1 MILIMFKDRK
11 LLVTGGTGSIGSSI
25 CNYFNNNGCK
35 EIFSTTTN
43 LNKVKSDQDFIQFKE
58 LNLDN
63 IENLDLEKIF
73 DFDLDF
79 LVLNAGLNRDNI
91 FLRMSLQDWSSV
103 INVNLNSSFHLLKH
117 FVRKMVKKRYGR
129 VVFISSVVAHTG
141 NPGQVNYTASK
152 AAISGIVKSL
162 ALELSTRNITV
173 NSVAPGFIRSNMT
186 DKLNDDQKSAILDKI
201 PMKKLGDS
209 SDIAKA
215 VGFLCSENANYITG
229 QTLHVN
235 GGLALI

>member
-1 MILIMFKDRK
+1 MMFKNKK

-25 CNYFNNNGCK
+25 CNYFNNNGCE
-35 EIFSTTTN
+35 EIISTTTN
-43 LNKVKSDQDFIQFKE
+43 LKKVKSDQNFIKFKE
-58 LNLDN
+58 LDLNN
-63 IENLDLEKIF
+63 IENSNLEQIF
-73 DFDLDF
+73 DFDVDY
-79 LVLNAGLNRDNI
+79 LVLNAGLNKDNI
-91 FLRMSLQDWSSV
+91 FLRMSSDDWNSV
-103 INVNLNSSFHLLKH
+103 INVNLNSSFYLLKH
-117 FVRKMVKKRYGR
+117 FVKKMVKKKYGR
-129 VVFISSVVAHTG
+129 IVFISSVVAHTG
-141 NPGQVNYTASK
+141 NPGQVNYTSSK
-152 AAISGIVKSL
+152 AAISGLVKSL

-173 NSVAPGFIRSNMT
+173 NSVAPGFIQSNMT
-186 DKLNDDQKSAILDKI
+186 DKLNDDQKNAILDRI

>member
-1 MILIMFKDRK
+1 MFKDRK

-25 CNYFNNNGCK
+25 CEYFNKNGCD

-43 LNKVKSDQDFIQFKE
+43 LNKVKSDQDYIKFKE

-63 IENLDLEKIF
+63 IENLNLEKIF

-91 FLRMSLQDWSSV
+91 FLRMSSDDWKRV
-103 INVNLNSSFHLLKH
+103 INVNLNSSFYLLKH
-117 FVRKMVKKRYGR
+117 YIKKMVKKRFGR
-129 VVFISSVVAHTG
+129 IVFISSVVAHTG

-152 AAISGIVKSL
+152 AAISGFVKSL

-186 DKLNDDQKSAILDKI
+186 DKLNDEQKNLILDKI

-215 VGFLCSENANYITG
+215 VGFLCSDNANYITG

>member
-1 MILIMFKDRK
+1 MFNDKK

-25 CNYFNNNGCK
+25 CKYFYNNGCK

-43 LNKVKSDQDFIQFKE
+43 LNKVKSNQDYIKFKE

-63 IENLDLEKIF
+63 IENSDLEEIF
-73 DFDLDF
+73 DFDVDF

-91 FLRMSLQDWSSV
+91 FLRMSSQDWNSV
-103 INVNLNSSFHLLKH
+103 INVNLNSSFYLLKH
-117 FVRKMVKKRYGR
+117 FVRKMVKKRFGR
-129 VVFISSVVAHTG
+129 IVFISSVVAHTG
-141 NPGQVNYTASK
+141 NAGQVNYTASK

-162 ALELSTRNITV
+162 ALELSSRNITV
-173 NSVAPGFIRSNMT
+173 NSIAPGFIESNMT
-186 DKLNDDQKSAILDKI
+186 DKLTDDQKNAILDRI

-209 SDIAKA
+209 VDIAKA
-215 VGFLCSENANYITG
+215 VGFLCSDNANYITG

>member
-1 MILIMFKDRK
+1 MFKNKK

-25 CNYFNNNGCK
+25 CNYFNNNGC
-35 EIFSTTTN
+35 EQIFSTTTN
-43 LNKVKSDQDFIQFKE
+43 LKKVKSDQDFIKFKE
-58 LNLDN
+58 LDLKN
-63 IENLDLEKIF
+63 IENSNLEQIF
-73 DFDLDF
+73 DFDVDY

-91 FLRMSLQDWSSV
+91 FLRMSSDDWNSV

-117 FVRKMVKKRYGR
+117 FVKKMIKKRYGR
-129 VVFISSVVAHTG
+129 IVFISSVVAYTG
-141 NPGQVNYTASK
+141 NPGQVNYTSSK
-152 AAISGIVKSL
+152 AAISGLVKSL

-173 NSVAPGFIRSNMT
+173 NSVAPGFIQSNMT
-186 DKLNDDQKSAILDKI
+186 DKLNDEQKNAILDRI

-209 SDIAKA
+209 SDIANA

>member
-1 MILIMFKDRK
+1 MFKNK
-11 LLVTGGTGSIGSSI
+11 NLLVTGGTGSIGSSI
-25 CNYFNNNGCK
+25 CNYFNNNGCE

-43 LNKVKSDQDFIQFKE
+43 LNKVKSDQDFIKFKE
-58 LNLDN
+58 LDLSN
-63 IENLDLEKIF
+63 IENSNLDQIF
-73 DFDLDF
+73 DFDVDY
-79 LVLNAGLNRDNI
+79 LVLNAGLNKDNI
-91 FLRMSLQDWSSV
+91 FLRMSSDDWNSV

-117 FVRKMVKKRYGR
+117 FVKKMVKKRYGR
-129 VVFISSVVAHTG
+129 IVFISSVVAHTG
-141 NPGQVNYTASK
+141 NPGQVNYTSSK
-152 AAISGIVKSL
+152 AAISGLVKSL

-173 NSVAPGFIRSNMT
+173 NSVAPGFIQSNMT
-186 DKLNDDQKSAILDKI
+186 DKLNDDQKNAILDRI

>member
-1 MILIMFKDRK
+1 MFKNKK
-11 LLVTGGTGSIGSSI
+11 LLVTGGTGTIGSSI
-25 CNYFNNNGCK
+25 CEYFNKNECD
-35 EIFSTTTN
+35 EIYSTTTN
-43 LNKVKSDQDFIQFKE
+43 LSKVNS
-58 LNLDN
+58 NLDFVKFTELDLN
-63 IENLDLEKIF
+63 NVTNFNLDKIF
-73 DFDLDF
+73 DYDIDY
-79 LVLNAGLNRDNI
+79 LVLNAGLNKDNI
-91 FLRMSLQDWSSV
+91 FLRMSLEDWSSV

-117 FVRKMVKKRYGR
+117 FTKKMVKKRFGR

-152 AAISGIVKSL
+152 AAISGMVKSL

-173 NSVAPGFIRSNMT
+173 NSVAPGFIHSNMT
-186 DKLNDDQKSAILDKI
+186 DKLDDGQKNAILERI
-201 PMKKLGDS
+201 PMKKLGNA

>member
-1 MILIMFKDRK
+1 MFDDRK

-25 CNYFNNNGCK
+25 CNYFKNNGCK

-43 LNKVKSDQDFIQFKE
+43 LKKIKSDQDFIKFKE
-58 LNLDN
+58 LNLEN
-63 IENLDLEKIF
+63 IENSNLDELF
-73 DFDLDF
+73 DFDIDY

-91 FLRMSLQDWSSV
+91 FLRMSSDDWNNV

-117 FVRKMVKKRYGR
+117 FTKKMVKRRFGR

-152 AAISGIVKSL
+152 AAISGLVKSL

-173 NSVAPGFIRSNMT
+173 NSIAPGFIRSNMT
-186 DKLNDDQKSAILDKI
+186 DKLNDDQKNAILDRI

-209 SDIAKA
+209 IDIAKA

>member
-1 MILIMFKDRK
+1 MFKDRK
-11 LLVTGGTGSIGSSI
+11 LLVTGGAGSIGSSI
-25 CNYFNNNGCK
+25 CNYFKDNGCE

-43 LNKVKSDQDFIQFKE
+43 LNKVKPNQNYIKFKE

-63 IENLDLEKIF
+63 IENSNLEDLF
-73 DFDLDF
+73 DFDIDF
-79 LVLNAGLNRDNI
+79 LILNAGLNKDNI
-91 FLRMSLQDWSSV
+91 FLRMSLDDWNSV

-117 FVRKMVKKRYGR
+117 FVKKMVKKRFGR
-129 VVFISSVVAHTG
+129 VVFISSVVAYTG

-152 AAISGIVKSL
+152 SAISGLVKSL

-186 DKLNDDQKSAILDKI
+186 DRLNDEQKNAILDRI
-201 PMKKLGDS
+201 PMKKLGDPN
-209 SDIAKA
+209 DIAKA
-215 VGFLCSENANYITG
+215 VGFLCSENADYITG

>member
-1 MILIMFKDRK
+1 MFKDRK
-11 LLVTGGTGSIGSSI
+11 LLVTGGTGSIGGSI
-25 CNYFNNNGCK
+25 CNYFNNNGCE
-35 EIFSTTTN
+35 EIYSTTTN
-43 LNKVKSDQDFIQFKE
+43 LNKVKSLQEYIKFLELDLNNIEK
-58 LNLDN
+58 LNLN
-63 IENLDLEKIF
+63 EIF
-73 DFDLDF
+73 NFDIDY
-79 LVLNAGLNRDNI
+79 LVLNAGLNKDNI
-91 FLRMSLQDWSSV
+91 FLRMTSDDWNNV

-117 FVRKMVKKRYGR
+117 FTKKMVKKRFGR

-152 AAISGIVKSL
+152 AAISGMVKSL

-173 NSVAPGFIRSNMT
+173 NSVAPGFIHSNMT
-186 DKLNDDQKSAILDKI
+186 DKLNEEQKNTILAKI

-209 SDIAKA
+209 SDVAKA
-215 VGFLCSENANYITG
+215 VGFLCSENASYITG

>member
-1 MILIMFKDRK
+1 MFKNK
-11 LLVTGGTGSIGSSI
+11 NLLVTGGTGSIGSSI
-25 CNYFNNNGCK
+25 CNYFNDNGCE

-43 LNKVKSDQDFIQFKE
+43 LNKVKSDQDFIKFKE
-58 LNLDN
+58 LDLSN
-63 IENLDLEKIF
+63 IENSNLDQIF
-73 DFDLDF
+73 DFDVDY
-79 LVLNAGLNRDNI
+79 LVLNAGLNKDNI
-91 FLRMSLQDWSSV
+91 FLRMSSDDWNSV

-117 FVRKMVKKRYGR
+117 FVKKMVKKRYGR
-129 VVFISSVVAHTG
+129 IVFISSVVAHTG
-141 NPGQVNYTASK
+141 NPGQVNYTSSK
-152 AAISGIVKSL
+152 AAISGLVKSL

-173 NSVAPGFIRSNMT
+173 NSVAPGFIQSNMT
-186 DKLNDDQKSAILDKI
+186 DKLNDDQKNAILDRI

-209 SDIAKA
+209 SDIARA

>member
-1 MILIMFKDRK
+1 MFKDKK

-25 CNYFNNNGCK
+25 CNYFYNNSCE
-35 EIFSTTTN
+35 EIYSTTTN
-43 LNKVKSDQDFIQFKE
+43 MNKVKSEQDYIKFKE
-58 LNLDN
+58 LDLNNIESSNLDT
-63 IENLDLEKIF
+63 LF
-73 DFDLDF
+73 DFDIDYLI
-79 LVLNAGLNRDNI
+79 LNAGLNRDNI
-91 FLRMSLQDWSSV
+91 FLRMTSDDWNNV

-117 FVRKMVKKRYGR
+117 FTKKMVKKRFGR

-152 AAISGIVKSL
+152 AAISGMVKSL

-173 NSVAPGFIRSNMT
+173 NSVAPGFIQSNMT
-186 DKLNDDQKSAILDKI
+186 DKLNDDQKNTILERI

-209 SDIAKA
+209 NDIAKA

>member
-1 MILIMFKDRK
+1 MFKDKK

-25 CNYFNNNGCK
+25 CNYFYNNSCE
-35 EIFSTTTN
+35 EIYSTTTN
-43 LNKVKSDQDFIQFKE
+43 MNKVKSEQDYIKFKE
-58 LNLDN
+58 LDLNNIESSNLDT
-63 IENLDLEKIF
+63 LF
-73 DFDLDF
+73 DFDIDYLI
-79 LVLNAGLNRDNI
+79 LNAGLNRDNI
-91 FLRMSLQDWSSV
+91 FLRMTSDDWNNV

-117 FVRKMVKKRYGR
+117 FTKKMVKKRFGR

-152 AAISGIVKSL
+152 AAISGMVKSL

-173 NSVAPGFIRSNMT
+173 NSVAPGFIKSNMT
-186 DKLNDDQKSAILDKI
+186 DKLNDDHKNTILERI
-201 PMKKLGDS
+201 PMKKLGHS

>member
-1 MILIMFKDRK
+1 MKFTMFKDK
-11 LLVTGGTGSIGSSI
+11 NLLVTGGTGSIGGSI
-25 CNYFNNNGCK
+25 CDYFKNNGCN
-35 EIFSTTTN
+35 EIFSTTTDLKKIKPDQDYIKFKQLN
-43 LNKVKSDQDFIQFKE
+43 LNDT
-58 LNLDN
+58 
-63 IENLDLEKIF
+63 ENSNMEKLF
-73 DFDLDF
+73 DIDVDF

-91 FLRMSLQDWSSV
+91 FLRMSSDDWNSV

-117 FVRKMVKKRYGR
+117 FVKKMVKKRFGR

-152 AAISGIVKSL
+152 AAISGLVKSL

-186 DKLNDDQKSAILDKI
+186 DKLNEDQKNAILDRI